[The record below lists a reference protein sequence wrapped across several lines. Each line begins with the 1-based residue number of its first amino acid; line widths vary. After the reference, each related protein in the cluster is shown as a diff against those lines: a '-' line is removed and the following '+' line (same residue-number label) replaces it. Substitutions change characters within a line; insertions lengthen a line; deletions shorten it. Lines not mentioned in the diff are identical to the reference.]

1 MTREEFIANITIE
14 GKIPPARSKERYIMD
29 YYSKEFNELSAD
41 YVGSF
46 KHKFRCI
53 IAGFEGRCRVCG
65 EITKWSTTGT
75 WKQYCENHH
84 PQNRTSPVEC
94 IADYVDG
101 MSLADVATKHNTSK
115 HLVTKL
121 LKNNSIPI
129 RTTREQKLIDDNAK
143 IIIDDYNIGLT
154 ISEISQKH
162 NISLQRVRYCL
173 RDTPKRSHSQS
184 ILEYR
189 KRNPRDPSTYK
200 GKWHYDFS
208 DIETLYD
215 TMSVPELTKHYGC
228 NGWTIYKKLTEMGL
242 RTKRDRTSEPER
254 IVQGILDKHNLEY
267 ITHELYQIFSPT
279 NL

>member
-14 GKIPPARSKERYIMD
+14 GKIPPAHSKERYIMD

-121 LKNNSIPI
+121 LKNKS
-129 RTTREQKLIDDNAK
+129 
-143 IIIDDYNIGLT
+143 
-154 ISEISQKH
+154 
-162 NISLQRVRYCL
+162 C
-173 RDTPKRSHSQS
+173 
-184 ILEYR
+184 
-189 KRNPRDPSTYK
+189 
-200 GKWHYDFS
+200 
-208 DIETLYD
+208 
-215 TMSVPELTKHYGC
+215 
-228 NGWTIYKKLTEMGL
+228 
-242 RTKRDRTSEPER
+242 
-254 IVQGILDKHNLEY
+254 
-267 ITHELYQIFSPT
+267 
-279 NL
+279 